1 MGDKIFPKNIRMRCA
16 QLDRLHI
23 VVALISVTSELI
35 VVLWSAVEV
44 NQLTERTFDPAF
56 SVWDLIQ
63 RDCDLPWSG
72 INSHFILG
80 IIGFVTMLW
89 MRAYVTLLSANASRS
104 LMAAASSGTAAAL
117 CLCVS
122 IVNRGVETGG
132 GGENTYG
139 STIIDLISHYG
150 TLLLKAGFGLV
161 EADVGP
167 GPLQLCAFGLE
178 ITSLCFLLLVFV
190 NENGLEDYK
199 NGLEDYEEN
208 KSTNDSLDLTS
219 MNAMNAIMIN
229 DNEEINL
236 QMKSAS
242 ELEKI
247 KSCLNVEEERRR
259 REDTPIIEENEKEQQ
274 RLDDSNG
281 GGSVSAVYTRKLIQ

>member
-1 MGDKIFPKNIRMRCA
+1 MG
-16 QLDRLHI
+16 
-23 VVALISVTSELI
+23 
-35 VVLWSAVEV
+35 
-44 NQLTERTFDPAF
+44 
-56 SVWDLIQ
+56 IQ

-150 TLLLKAGFGLV
+150 TLLVKAGFGLI
-161 EADVGP
+161 ETGSP
-167 GPLQLCAFGLE
+167 GPLQLSAFGLE
-178 ITSLCFLLLVFV
+178 ITSLFFLL
-190 NENGLEDYK
+190 
-199 NGLEDYEEN
+199 
-208 KSTNDSLDLTS
+208 
-219 MNAMNAIMIN
+219 I
-229 DNEEINL
+229 
-236 QMKSAS
+236 
-242 ELEKI
+242 
-247 KSCLNVEEERRR
+247 
-259 REDTPIIEENEKEQQ
+259 
-274 RLDDSNG
+274 
-281 GGSVSAVYTRKLIQ
+281 